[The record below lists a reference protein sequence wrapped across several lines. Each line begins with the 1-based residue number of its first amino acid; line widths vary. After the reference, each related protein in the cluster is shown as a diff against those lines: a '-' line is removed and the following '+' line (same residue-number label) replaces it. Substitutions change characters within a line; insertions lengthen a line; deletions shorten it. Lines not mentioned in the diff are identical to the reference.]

1 MNDIEGSRDPLFSC
15 VMIFDKDEILY
26 ASQAKSALS
35 RKGFGSV
42 VGERDDLGEKMAN
55 LALLPN

>member
-1 MNDIEGSRDPLFSC
+1 MTLKDREIHFFFLSD
-15 VMIFDKDEILY
+15 DKNETLY
-26 ASQAKSALS
+26 VSQAKSALS